1 MSDLSDSR
9 ITVLARAALRVIGSE
24 GKIVND
30 RGALNETKR
39 ILGTFFQSSDAIE
52 AAVRKKIRSL
62 SRKVERGTAEW
73 DVLYR
78 RYLEEETQKR
88 KF

>member
-1 MSDLSDSR
+1 MSALSDSR
-9 ITVLARAALRVIGSE
+9 ITVLARAALRVMGS
-24 GKIVND
+24 
-30 RGALNETKR
+30 ALNETKR